1 MALFEGTGDI
11 SSNITD
17 FQAALGEPNN
27 GNTAGPVDAGRRQI
41 DWDAGIVPFDM
52 PGDFFNKTVTR
63 GVEFSTDADSEF
75 RVSNPEDTDP
85 GAPDDEFD
93 SINPTYPD
101 QFQTFSEPRLFTP
114 SGSNVTEVE
123 FFVPGSDVRATASG
137 FGAVFTDVDL
147 EDSTKIEYFDID
159 GNLLES
165 EFVDPDPQGLSFLGA
180 TFEDGE
186 LYRVEITNG
195 NTPVGPD
202 DDPDNGVDVVVIDDL
217 LYGEPQAAETLDGDD
232 NDNAL
237 TGTPGGD
244 FINGFGGNDSILAFG
259 SNDVAKGGEGNDI
272 ISGGDG
278 DDFLEGGSGD
288 DTIVGDKGDDT
299 KLGGDG
305 SDRII
310 WNNGDGSDLIEGG
323 AGLDTVEVNGSPD
336 QGDEFQ
342 VNPGGSDVLFER
354 VNLGQFNLDISTV
367 ETLEVNGDGGD
378 DQLTVG
384 DLSATGLENVVFDA
398 GDGNDV
404 LAGAEATIGLTALGG
419 RGDDTLTSGS
429 GDDTL
434 QGGAGNDALA
444 GGNGDDQLLGGE
456 GDDNLRGGNG
466 NDLTD
471 GGSGNDTADFSDIPF
486 EITADL
492 ARGAAVYEVAPGV
505 IVRDTLVDIE
515 NLTGSDLGDN
525 LAGDDNANILD
536 GGKGN
541 DSLDGRDGNDS
552 LLGRGGRDTLLG
564 ANGNDTLRGNRGA
577 DQLVGG
583 ADNDVLFG
591 GRGADDL
598 NGGTGNDVMRG
609 GPGADLFRFE
619 SDLLDG
625 LSDVDTI
632 QGFQAQ
638 DAFNF
643 DDYLGAGGT
652 VDFTRISQGF
662 LQIDLSGED
671 VVNVFGNNGALNS
684 AEAQL
689 TALA

>member
-11 SSNITD
+11 SSVVTD

-27 GNTAGPVDAGRRQI
+27 GNTFGPVDAGRREI
-41 DWDAGIVPFDM
+41 NWDAGIVPFDM

-63 GVEFSTDADSEF
+63 GAEFSTDADSEF

-85 GAPDDEFD
+85 GAPDNEFD

-186 LYRVEITNG
+186 LYRVEITSG
-195 NTPVGPD
+195 NTPIGPD
-202 DDPDNGVDVVVIDDL
+202 DDPDNGIDVVVIDDL
-217 LYGEPQAAETLDGDD
+217 LYSEPQAAETLDGDD
-232 NDNAL
+232 ENNVL

-259 SNDVAKGGEGNDI
+259 SNDVAKGGEGNDV

-278 DDFLEGGSGD
+278 DDFLEGGTGD

-299 KLGGDG
+299 KLGGEG

-310 WNNGDGSDLIEGG
+310 WNDGDGSDLIEGG
-323 AGLDTVEVNGSPD
+323 AGLDTVEVNGSVE

-342 VNPGGSDVLFER
+342 VNPGGSDILFER
-354 VNLGQFNLDISTV
+354 VNLGLFNLDISTV
-367 ETLEVNGDGGD
+367 ETLEVNSDGGD

-384 DLSATGLENVVFDA
+384 DLSATGLDSVVFDA

-404 LAGAEATIGLTALGG
+404 LAGAEATTALTAFG
-419 RGDDTLTSGS
+419 GS

-434 QGGAGNDALA
+434 TGGSGNDTFEGGSGNDSLA
-444 GGNGDDQLLGGE
+444 GGNGDDQLLGE
-456 GDDNLRGGNG
+456 AGDDTLRGGNG
-466 NDLTD
+466 NDVTD

-505 IVRDTLVDIE
+505 TVRDTLIDIE
-515 NLTGSDLGDN
+515 NLTGSALDDS
-525 LAGDDNANILD
+525 LAGDGTANLLD
-536 GGKGN
+536 GGEG
-541 DSLDGRDGNDS
+541 DDS
-552 LLGRGGRDTLLG
+552 LLGRGGRDTLTG
-564 ANGNDTLRGNRGA
+564 GSGEDTLRGGNGA
-577 DQLVGG
+577 DVLVGG
-583 ADNDVLFG
+583 ANDDVLFG

-598 NGGTGNDVMRG
+598 NGGIGNDVMRG
-609 GPGADLFRFE
+609 RRGADVFRFE

-625 LSDVDTI
+625 VADVDTI
-632 QGFQAQ
+632 RGFQAQ
-638 DAFNF
+638 DSFNF

-652 VDFTRISQGF
+652 VEFTRIARGF

-671 VVNVFGNNGALNS
+671 TVNVFGSNGVLNS